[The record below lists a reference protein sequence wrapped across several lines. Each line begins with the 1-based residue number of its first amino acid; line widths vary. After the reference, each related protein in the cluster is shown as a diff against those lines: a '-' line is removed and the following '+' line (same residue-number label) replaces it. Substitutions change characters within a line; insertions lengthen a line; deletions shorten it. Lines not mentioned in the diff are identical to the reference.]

1 MEGFDGDT
9 LASAL
14 LANGVSVAGR
24 SFRFHRPRGI
34 MAAGLEEPCALVQLD
49 RQGVSIPNIKST
61 TIRLYDGLEANFVNA
76 WPSVKIDALAGLNLV
91 RRFLPAGFYYK
102 TFKTPSWSFFEDPI
116 RRVAGLGYAPETDDN
131 SKFEIRHT
139 DCDVLVVG
147 AGPSGLAAAK
157 AAADAGA
164 DVILVDADWQP
175 GGTLLASPSGIGVSP
190 PHEGVRVLLQSL
202 AFGVYDH
209 GYVGINQLVDPYSP
223 SEEHIDVAERQWRVR
238 ARAIVL
244 ATGTYDRPFVHAG
257 NDRPGVMLLSAAET
271 YVHRYAVSPGR
282 AVAVCGRADSV
293 YASTLDLARS
303 GTPVSLLVDIRNN
316 GTREFDALLA
326 ACGVEILR
334 GHAPVGTRGR
344 FAGLSNI
351 AFAQVDSEG
360 RVISAP
366 ILKRECDSLIARAG
380 FMPNLGLWT
389 MAGGGVRFDPV
400 LCTYVP
406 ELEGPHSQVPIFV
419 VGAASG
425 EQNFT
430 KQLEFAHQA
439 GEEAARGLRGRAVGL
454 KQIQCSEDEAKPI
467 SDVFWIDADEQVS
480 KLEDAFVD
488 FQNDVTAADLALAV
502 QEGFRSIE
510 HVKRYTTLGMAVDQG
525 KTSGLNGPAI
535 VARCL
540 DVSPD
545 RVGRTK
551 LRPPFEP
558 VTIAAFAGPDVGT
571 GLDPA
576 RRMPTHHIHEQLD
589 AQLED
594 YGGWLR
600 PAFYRQTGKLE
611 SEIIIDEAQ
620 RVRKTGGVF
629 DASPLGKLEVS
640 GPDAAEFLNRVYV
653 NRMKTLSV
661 GKCRYGLMLDEFGTI
676 IDDGVLARMS
686 KDHFLVGTTSGNA
699 QRIHDHLEEWLQCEW
714 ADLRV
719 FVENVT
725 SCWATFA
732 IAGPRSRH
740 LLAQLDQGFARAIER
755 LSHMEFCET
764 SFLGL
769 RARVQRVSFT
779 GELSFEISVPADR
792 AEQTLASIIES
803 GRALEIF
810 PFGVE
815 SLMVLRIEKGF
826 LHIGSETD
834 GTTCPDDIGFGGIV
848 QKKPEDFIGRR
859 SLDLAEFRRTDR
871 RQLVGIEPV
880 RHDDKLVAG
889 AHIVGLDRGAKPESQ
904 GWVSSAAVSP
914 ALGHSVGLAM
924 LNMGRERI
932 NEIVEVLNQGKK
944 IRARITSPCHFD
956 PEGVRLND

>member
-14 LANGVSVAGR
+14 LANGVSPAGR

-34 MAAGLEEPCALVQLD
+34 MAAGLEEPCSLVQLD
-49 RQGVSIPNIKST
+49 RHGVSIPNIKST

-76 WPSVKIDALAGLNLV
+76 WPSVKIDALGGLNLV

-102 TFKTPSWSFFEDPI
+102 TFKTPSWSFFENHI
-116 RRVAGLGYAPETDDN
+116 RKVAGLGYAPKTDDN

-157 AAADAGA
+157 AAAGVGA

-175 GGTLLASPSGIGVSP
+175 GGTLLSSPSAIGVSAP
-190 PHEGVRVLLQSL
+190 QEGVRVLLQSL
-202 AFGVYDH
+202 AYGIYDH
-209 GYVGINQLVDPYSP
+209 GYVGINQLIDPYKP
-223 SEEHIDVAERQWRVR
+223 SEEHIGVAERQWRVR
-238 ARAIVL
+238 ARAIIL

-271 YVHRYAVSPGR
+271 YVHRYGVSPGR
-282 AVAVCGRADSV
+282 AVAVCGRADSD

-316 GTREFDALLA
+316 GTREFDAALA
-326 ACGVEILR
+326 AYGIEILR
-334 GHAPVGTRGR
+334 GHAPVGTRGSS
-344 FAGLSNI
+344 AGLSNL
-351 AFAQVDSEG
+351 AFAQVDREG
-360 RVISAP
+360 RVVSGP
-366 ILKRECDSLIARAG
+366 ILKRKCDSLLSRAG
-380 FMPNLGLWT
+380 FAPNLGLWT
-389 MAGGGVRFDPV
+389 IAGGAVRFDPV
-400 LCTYVP
+400 LGTYIP
-406 ELEGPHSQVPIFV
+406 ELERPFSQVPIFV
-419 VGAASG
+419 VGSASG

-439 GEEAARGLRGRAVGL
+439 GEYAAKGVPRRADGL
-454 KQIQCSEDEAKPI
+454 KRIEHLDEAEHFPG
-467 SDVFWIDADEQVS
+467 VFWIDPDERVS

-502 QEGFRSIE
+502 REGFQSIE

-525 KTSGLNGPAI
+525 KTSGMNGPAI

-540 DVSPD
+540 EVSPD

-558 VTIAAFAGPDVGT
+558 VTIAAFAGSDVGE
-571 GLDPA
+571 GLDPT
-576 RRMPTHHIHEQLD
+576 RRMPAHRIHEQSD
-589 AQLED
+589 AQLEE
-594 YGGWLR
+594 YGGWIR
-600 PAFYRQTGKLE
+600 PAFYRKTGKLE

-620 RVRKTGGVF
+620 RVRKTGGIF

-653 NRMKTLSV
+653 NRMKTLPV
-661 GKCRYGLMLDEFGTI
+661 GRCRYGLMLDEFGTI

-686 KDHFLVGTTSGNA
+686 KDHYLVGTTSGNA

-714 ADLRV
+714 PDLRV

-725 SCWATFA
+725 SCWGTFA

-740 LLAQLDQGFARAIER
+740 LLAQLDGAFACAIER
-755 LSHMEFCET
+755 LAHMEFCET

-779 GELSFEISVPADR
+779 GELSFEVSVPADR
-792 AEQTLASIIES
+792 AEQALVRIIES

-834 GTTCPDDIGFGGIV
+834 GTTCPDDVGFGGIV

-859 SLDLAEFRRTDR
+859 SLRLAEFRRADR

-880 RHDDKLVAG
+880 RHDDRLVAG
-889 AHIVGLDRGAKPESQ
+889 AHIISLERGAKPESQ

-924 LNMGRERI
+924 LNSGRERI
-932 NEIVEVLNQGKK
+932 NEIVEVLNQGRKM
-944 IRARITSPCHFD
+944 RARITSPCHFD